1 MRCLLLSLT
10 AAVAVLFLQSALL
23 ADNEGQA
30 ELDMATELQLSAET
44 LGDLEKVIKLA
55 ETALEKGLDKD
66 QTDFAKKLLAATL
79 FQHANRHAASIFEQ
93 NQPDPRWPTIREL
106 ALKDLEKAKGFDP
119 TLPDVYLL
127 EAKFQALPRGN
138 KKAALAAL
146 DEAIKILTAKDDR
159 KELAKTY
166 VLRAQISDDDEKK
179 LADFEAAVKA
189 DPTNNEAL
197 QARAFLYLQN
207 GDDEKG
213 AAELQK
219 IVERNADNPGLVAV
233 LAETLANLKKLDEAL
248 KYCEIL
254 IKAKPKETLGYNLR
268 ARIKA
273 MKEDFK
279 GAIADLDQAISINDG
294 DVAALLMRSRLHSV
308 DGNDEQ
314 AKADV
319 ERALRQ
325 RPDLPEAIVTR
336 SILSMQKQKWSDA
349 IADMQLLLQTDP
361 TNNEYRLRLASYFV
375 GDKRPRRA
383 IEMLTT
389 IVDSINPNGG
399 KEERELRAEALH
411 ARGDALLS
419 VGNHADAIKDYD
431 QAVKLDPEDTGVL
444 NNFAWVLATSTEDG
458 VRNAERSIELGLKA
472 CELTKYE
479 KPHILSTL
487 AAGYAEKGD
496 WETAIKW
503 SSKAVELGVKDDQ
516 VDDQLK
522 KELESYKEKKPWRE
536 KTVTEENPKPLG
548 RSKGNLE
555 T

>member
-10 AAVAVLFLQSALL
+10 AVVAVLLMPPALF

-93 NQPDPRWPTIREL
+93 NQPDPRWQAIRQQ

-138 KKAALAAL
+138 KKAAMAAL

-336 SILSMQKQKWSDA
+336 SILSMRKEKWADA

-389 IVDSINPNGG
+389 IVDSTNPNGG

-431 QAVKLDPEDTGVL
+431 EAVKLDPEDTGVL

-458 VRNAERSIELGLKA
+458 VRNADRSIELGLKA
-472 CELTKYE
+472 CELTQYA

-516 VDDQLK
+516 IDDQLK
-522 KELESYKEKKPWRE
+522 KELESYKSKKPWRE
-536 KTVTEENPKPLG
+536 KTETGENPKPLG